1 MIAEELGP
9 KFVNVDL
16 ILLEPNLKI
25 VTLGTE
31 ITALFSE
38 KFDSY
43 KIIDYNYGPCSESFD
58 VIVLSI
64 VTSKVRLS
72 SEEYHILKKWY

>member
-43 KIIDYNYGPCSESFD
+43 KIIDYN
-58 VIVLSI
+58 
-64 VTSKVRLS
+64 
-72 SEEYHILKKWY
+72 